1 MLSFFLQIT
10 ETGQSTYTVAQNIPE
25 AESLSFWDL
34 ALKGGPIM
42 IPIALFSI
50 AAIYLFVERLMV
62 ISKAGKEDDDF
73 MNNIRD
79 FIHEGKIDAA
89 IALCKSSKTSVAK
102 MIEKGLK
109 RLGKPLGDIQTAVE
123 NVGKIEVNRLEE
135 NLAALATIAGA
146 APMLGFL
153 GTVTG
158 MISAFYRMASAGN
171 NVQVSML
178 AGGIYEAMV
187 TTVAGLVVGIMAFI
201 AYNLLVA
208 RLNKVVN
215 KMEARTIE
223 FLDVLNEPA

>member
-25 AESLSFWDL
+25 AESLRFWDL

-109 RLGKPLGDIQTAVE
+109 RLGKPLGDIQAAVE